1 MKATHL
7 TRKLRAAGV
16 NINPRGNLFKREG
29 SYIRDIGDKIS
40 ITVDVDDAETRSD
53 HLTKIANALDELGI
67 PYEKK
72 TGNRGFWIDSNISL
86 LDSNFIYEHPN
97 CLECIEAGKK
107 ARAFAQQYGANEGEY
122 SIGNHKG
129 VWTA

>member
-53 HLTKIANALDELGI
+53 HLTKIANALDGLGI

-72 TGNRGFWIDSNISL
+72 TGNHGFWIDSNISL
-86 LDSNFIYEHPN
+86 RDSNFIYEHPN
-97 CLECIEAGKK
+97 CRECTEAGNR
-107 ARAFAQQYGANEGEY
+107 ARQFAQEYGVEEGEY
-122 SIGNHKG
+122 SKGTHKG
-129 VWTA
+129 VWKA

>member
-72 TGNRGFWIDSNISL
+72 TGKRRFGIDSNA
-86 LDSNFIYEHPN
+86 YE
-97 CLECIEAGKK
+97 ARTKG
-107 ARAFAQQYGANEGEY
+107 RAFVQQCGANEDEY

-129 VWTA
+129 VCTA

>member
-72 TGNRGFWIDSNISL
+72 TGNRGFWIDSNTPSETAKGCGRREGL
-86 LDSNFIYEHPN
+86 GDHHRRVR
-97 CLECIEAGKK
+97 CCGIEGSQ
-107 ARAFAQQYGANEGEY
+107 R
-122 SIGNHKG
+122 
-129 VWTA
+129 T